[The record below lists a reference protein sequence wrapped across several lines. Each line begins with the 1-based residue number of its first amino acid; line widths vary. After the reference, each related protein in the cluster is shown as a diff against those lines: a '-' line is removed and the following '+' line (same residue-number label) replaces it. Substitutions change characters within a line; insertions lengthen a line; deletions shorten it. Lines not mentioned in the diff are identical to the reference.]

1 MATRFR
7 CVAIVPSGGSGS
19 RFGAVTPKQYLPLL
33 DASVLHY
40 TLSALCGIRTIEQVF
55 VGVQVGDSSAEGI
68 ASRFERVCVLPTAGS
83 SRSATVLQTLEAIQP
98 QLSRDAWVLVHDAA
112 RPCVSLASIEKL
124 IATVNAHPV
133 GGLLAVP
140 VTDTVKRATA
150 AGDVAETVDRSQL
163 WRAQTPQMFRSET
176 LAHALAAAPEATD
189 ESQAIEA
196 LGLSPKIVQG
206 ETSNLKI
213 TFPEDLEQA
222 ARILRTRE
230 TV

>member
-1 MATRFR
+1 MTRFR
-7 CVAIVPSGGSGS
+7 CVAIVPSGGSGA
-19 RFGAVTPKQYLPLL
+19 RFGAATPKQYLPLL

-40 TLSALCGIRTIEQVF
+40 TLASLCGIATIEQVF
-55 VGVQVGDSSAEGI
+55 VGVQVGDSAAERI
-68 ASRFERVCVLPTAGS
+68 ASPFERVCVLPTAGS
-83 SRSATVLQTLEAIQP
+83 SRSATVLQTLAAIRP

-222 ARILRTRE
+222 ARILRARE

>member
-1 MATRFR
+1 M
-7 CVAIVPSGGSGS
+7 
-19 RFGAVTPKQYLPLL
+19 
-33 DASVLHY
+33 LHY
-40 TLSALCGIRTIEQVF
+40 TLAALSGIRTIEQIF
-55 VGVQVGDSSAEGI
+55 VGVQAGDGSAEGI
-68 ASRFERVCVLPTAGS
+68 ASPFERVSVLPTAGS
-83 SRSATVLQTLEAIQP
+83 SRSATVLQTLEAIRP
-98 QLSRDAWVLVHDAA
+98 QLARDAWVLVHDAA

-124 IATVNAHPV
+124 IASVETHPV

-140 VTDTVKRATA
+140 VTDTVKRVTA
-150 AGDVAETVDRSQL
+150 AGDVVETVDRSQL
-163 WRAQTPQMFRSET
+163 WRAQTPQMFRIET

-206 ETSNLKI
+206 EASNLKI

-222 ARILRTRE
+222 ARILRARE